1 MERYTYFVQ
10 VEPFSKDLV
19 DTLFIQRP
27 ADFFPGTLSR
37 LSPENILIRRERQTF
52 RRLPK
57 SETVLFTV
65 KTSLQRLTQLPMEE
79 LEGFVGE
86 ARLWPDETA
95 TCKGRELWGPCVFA
109 YYEECK
115 SWAHNE

>member
-10 VEPFSKDLV
+10 VEPSSKDLV

-37 LSPENILIRRERQTF
+37 LSPENILIRRERQSF

-57 SETVLFTV
+57 SETVLLTV

-79 LEGFVGE
+79 LEGFVSE

-95 TCKGRELWGPCVFA
+95 TYKGRELWGPCVFA

-115 SWAHNE
+115 SWAHNA